1 MRRLILGIAIGAV
14 GLLGTATAQAGT
26 LTSATFGLSVGTLG
40 PLNFAAG
47 GTAAGSAF
55 SSTSVTVAGGSAFKG
70 TESVMLTAKQAPPLS
85 AIVVKINKNDLIKVT
100 GDPLQGDGVA
110 GAINGV
116 ANQRAFNMTLI
127 AVPIAAGISG
137 TQDIMGSVFQIK
149 AVSKKWTSGT
159 TTVKGI
165 DATAMGATTFMTK
178 GTVMTGMPG
187 TVTLV
192 AVSKVDVS
200 GAATIATFTLAKLQM
215 EFTEVPEPAMP
226 LMLVAGA
233 ATVALVGGRKLRKS

>member
-14 GLLGTATAQAGT
+14 GLLGTATAQAGS
-26 LTSATFGLSVGTLG
+26 LTSATFGLSVGALG
-40 PLNFAAG
+40 PLNFVGA

-70 TESVMLTAKQAPPLS
+70 TMSVMLTANQAPPLS
-85 AIVVKINKNDLIKVT
+85 AIVVKINKNDLIKVV
-100 GDPLQGDGVA
+100 GDPLQGDGMV

-159 TTVKGI
+159 TTVTGLDKG
-165 DATAMGATTFMTK
+165 ATFMTM

-192 AVSKVDVS
+192 AVSKVNVT
-200 GAATIATFTLAKLQM
+200 GAATIATYTLAKLQM